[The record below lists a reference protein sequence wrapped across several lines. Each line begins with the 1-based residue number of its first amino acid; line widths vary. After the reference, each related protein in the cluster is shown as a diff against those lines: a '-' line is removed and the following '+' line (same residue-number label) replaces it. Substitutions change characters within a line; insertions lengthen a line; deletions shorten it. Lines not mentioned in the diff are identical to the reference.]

1 MVIALV
7 STTIYFSEIVI
18 SNSAHLL
25 RKCRSAV
32 YLVYVCITSVYIL
45 RGLYVY
51 GPTVIGINCRGA
63 RPRLLFCLNSHA
75 YELLYL
81 YCVRFCCMPYM
92 ALRLNGLTRELVRI
106 FG

>member
-63 RPRLLFCLNSHA
+63 RPRLLFCLMHMNCCILVLCTFLLHA
-75 YELLYL
+75 IYGIAAQW
-81 YCVRFCCMPYM
+81 V
-92 ALRLNGLTRELVRI
+92 N
-106 FG
+106 

>member
-63 RPRLLFCLNSHA
+63 RPRLLFCLMHMNCCSLLVLCTFLLHA
-75 YELLYL
+75 IYGIAAQW
-81 YCVRFCCMPYM
+81 V
-92 ALRLNGLTRELVRI
+92 N
-106 FG
+106 